1 MKRALGDAS
10 DRASNS
16 ASGSASG
23 SASNSASGFAW
34 DHAAHPVS
42 NDALNPISP
51 PTQARVLIAGGGLA
65 GAAAACWLAQS
76 GKSVLLLER
85 ESETGDKIC
94 GEFLSA
100 EAQHYLGRLGLDPL
114 ALGAHPITHLRL
126 VRAGRSVA
134 VALPFRA
141 LGLSRRM
148 LDAALLRRAE
158 QCGAQV
164 RRGQQIISATRVST
178 GELEAEGDD
187 APGTTR
193 PARPDTASWRIEL
206 AGHATEY
213 APTLFLATG
222 KHDVRTLKREL
233 RSPPE
238 DLVGFKTYFAL
249 SPEQTRALQH
259 HVEVVMFEHG
269 YAGLQLV
276 ENGRANLCLL
286 AERDWLQA
294 HGGQWD
300 GLLAA
305 LLAVSPHLRAR
316 LDGARALLDKALSI
330 YRVPYGYVHQPRVD
344 APAEL
349 YRLGDQAGVIHS
361 FSGDGMSIA
370 LHSAALAAQAY
381 LEHDGPMAYH
391 QRIERDLGGQIGR
404 AMALYRLARRPTG
417 QRLLMHLA
425 QYWPASLQLAAS
437 LTRVSPR
444 ALLRSSALQ
453 SSARQS
459 PAP

>member
-1 MKRALGDAS
+1 MKRAL
-10 DRASNS
+10 DRASDH
-16 ASGSASG
+16 
-23 SASNSASGFAW
+23 ASNAASS
-34 DHAAHPVS
+34 HALHPAL
-42 NDALNPISP
+42 NYDLNYDLNPISP
-51 PTQARVLIAGGGLA
+51 PTQPRVLIAGGGLA

-134 VALPFRA
+134 VALPFKG
-141 LGLSRRM
+141 LGLSRRV

-158 QCGAQV
+158 QCGAEV
-164 RRGQQIISATRVST
+164 RRGQQIISATRVGT
-178 GELEAEGDD
+178 DELESQDV
-187 APGTTR
+187 PGTT
-193 PARPDTASWRIEL
+193 PSARTEAASWRVEL
-206 AGHATEY
+206 AGHPTEY

-249 SPEQTRALQH
+249 SSEQTRALQH
-259 HVEVVMFEHG
+259 HVEVVMFEQG

-286 AERDWLQA
+286 AERNWLQA
-294 HGGQWD
+294 HGAQWD

-316 LDGARALLDKALSI
+316 LSGARALLDKALSI
-330 YRVPYGYVHQPRVD
+330 YRVPYGYVHQPCAE

-370 LHSAALAAQAY
+370 LHSAALATQAY
-381 LEHDGPMAYH
+381 LERAGPLAYH

-404 AMALYRLARRPTG
+404 AMALYRLARRPAG
-417 QRLLMHLA
+417 QRLLMYLA
-425 QYWPASLQLAAS
+425 QYWPASLQLAAL

-444 ALLRSSALQ
+444 ALLHGAALQ
-453 SSARQS
+453 SGT
-459 PAP
+459 P

>member
-1 MKRALGDAS
+1 MKRALGSATDRALNLASNAAS
-10 DRASNS
+10 DQ
-16 ASGSASG
+16 
-23 SASNSASGFAW
+23 
-34 DHAAHPVS
+34 D
-42 NDALNPISP
+42 LNPAATSA
-51 PTQARVLIAGGGLA
+51 QARVLIAGGGLA

-134 VALPFRA
+134 IALPFRA
-141 LGLSRRM
+141 LGLSRRV

-164 RRGQQIISATRVST
+164 RRGRQIISATCVSA
-178 GELEAEGDD
+178 GELEDQD
-187 APGTTR
+187 ASGTTR
-193 PARPDTASWRIEL
+193 PTRPDAASWRIEL
-206 AGHATEY
+206 AGHPAEY
-213 APTLFLATG
+213 ASTLFLATG

-249 SPEQTRALQH
+249 SAEQTRALQH
-259 HVEVVMFEHG
+259 HVEVIMFEHG

-294 HGGQWD
+294 HGAQWD

-316 LDGARALLDKALSI
+316 LDGARPLLDKALSI
-330 YRVPYGYVHQPRVD
+330 YRVPYGYVHRPRVD
-344 APAEL
+344 APAGL

-381 LEHDGPMAYH
+381 LEQAGPLAYH
-391 QRIERDLGGQIGR
+391 QRIERDLSGQIGR

-425 QYWPASLQLAAS
+425 RYWPASLQLAAS

-444 ALLRSSALQ
+444 ALLQSPALQ
-453 SSARQS
+453 SSVL
-459 PAP
+459 

>member
-1 MKRALGDAS
+1 MKRASGCAS
-10 DRASNS
+10 DHAL
-16 ASGSASG
+16 
-23 SASNSASGFAW
+23 
-34 DHAAHPVS
+34 DHALNPVS
-42 NDALNPISP
+42 NDASNPNSP

-65 GAAAACWLAQS
+65 GAAAACWLAQN

-134 VALPFRA
+134 VTLPFRG
-141 LGLSRRM
+141 LGLSRRV

-178 GELEAEGDD
+178 SELEGQD

-193 PARPDTASWRIEL
+193 PARCDTRCWRIEL

-294 HGGQWD
+294 HGAQWD

-330 YRVPYGYVHQPRVD
+330 YRVPYGYVHRPRVD

-370 LHSAALAAQAY
+370 LHSAALATQAY
-381 LEHDGPMAYH
+381 LEHRGPLAYH

-417 QRLLMHLA
+417 QRLLMRLA
-425 QYWPASLQLAAS
+425 QHWPASLQLAAS

-453 SSARQS
+453 SSA
-459 PAP
+459 P